1 MEKKL
6 QESKSLSLEFL
17 IGRKIVEIVDNLIIK
32 LDNGE
37 VYKVIESEG
46 YGGCSDGWGWSEFS
60 GFEELPLDNMIT
72 NVEYKDSDHSEDEY
86 NIFVYFGDKRFD
98 LEADDGWGDGCYGGG
113 FTVTVKKDEV

>member
-37 VYKVIESEG
+37 VYKIIENEG
-46 YGGCSDGWGWSEFS
+46 CGGCSDGWSEFS

-72 NVEYKDSDHSEDEY
+72 NVEYKDSDQSEDEY

-98 LEADDGWGDGCYGGG
+98 LEADDGWGEGCYGGG
-113 FTVTVKKDEV
+113 FTVTVKKG

>member
-1 MEKKL
+1 MEKEL
-6 QESKSLSLEFL
+6 QESESLSLEFL
-17 IGRKIVEIVDNLIIK
+17 IGRKILEIVDNLTIK

-46 YGGCSDGWGWSEFS
+46 CGGCSSGWSEFS

-72 NVEYKDSDHSEDEY
+72 NVEYKDSDQAEDEY

-98 LEADDGWGDGCYGGG
+98 LGADDGWGNGFYGGG